1 MVELL
6 NSSILSAIIS
16 AIVAVTIFFISQ
28 WILSRRSTVELR
40 TKKLEELYLSLN
52 ELSNSHAVRFEIIRN
67 ISGGK
72 RDILDDPEHTHKIYL
87 LDINK
92 KILMY
97 VRLYFPEL
105 KDTHIELFHGNRLII
120 EKIYELLEEG
130 KIEQEEF
137 IQVFV
142 NFGNYIKRMEEEII
156 TNRNTLIK
164 DNILPEKYKRY
175 KESGDL

>member
-1 MVELL
+1 V
-6 NSSILSAIIS
+6 
-16 AIVAVTIFFISQ
+16 V
-28 WILSRRSTVELR
+28 
-40 TKKLEELYLSLN
+40 
-52 ELSNSHAVRFEIIRN
+52 VR
-67 ISGGK
+67 

-130 KIEQEEF
+130 KIDQEEF

-164 DNILPEKYKRY
+164 DNILPAKYKRY